1 MNKLMKIRL
10 LIPAFFLILTGS
22 DLPAQNKVWTL
33 DECISRALEYNL
45 QVRQAGLSS
54 EISQVNRELAAASR
68 FPTLDASLR
77 QNFSWSDKQNE
88 TGGYEFEGSNGST
101 VSLNSGLTLFNGFR
115 KQNSLRKASLNYQ
128 RAILDA
134 ESIRQDI
141 TLQVLDNYLQ
151 VLYAG
156 ELVNNSR
163 NQLTSTGR
171 QLELAG
177 ERLNLRIISMA
188 DYLQVKAQE
197 SAEKLTLANAEKQFL
212 LSRISLMQLLEI
224 PVHDTFAIAMPDLS
238 GAGLRPI
245 TDDAGLI
252 YEKALEIRPEVKSAS
267 LQKKMA
273 GYETDIAKGAMLPT
287 LSLSAGL
294 STSYSSLAEG
304 LKFAS
309 QLDHN
314 FSPVAGLTLSMPI
327 FQQKQVKSQISLARI
342 SARSAEI
349 NEQSTLNQLRKNI
362 ETAWA
367 TVVAAEKE
375 FQASE
380 EQHRAMTASY
390 EVATERFNQGI
401 ISPVDYLFEKTNLIN
416 AESKLLQSRYNL
428 IFSYKE
434 LEFYQGKP
442 PTL

>member
-1 MNKLMKIRL
+1 M
-10 LIPAFFLILTGS
+10 
-22 DLPAQNKVWTL
+22 

-45 QVRQAGLSS
+45 QVRQAGLSL
-54 EISQVNRELAAASR
+54 EISQVNREQAAASR
-68 FPTLDASLR
+68 FPTLDASVR
-77 QNFSWSDKQNE
+77 QNFAWSDKQNV

-101 VSLNSGLTLFNGFR
+101 ASLNSGLTLFSGFR
-115 KQNSLRKASLNYQ
+115 KQNSVKQASLDYQ
-128 RAILDA
+128 RALLDA

-141 TLQVLDNYLQ
+141 ALQVLDNYLQ

-197 SAEKLTLANAEKQFL
+197 SAEKLTLANAEKQLL

-224 PVHDTFAIAMPDLS
+224 PVHDTFAIATPDLS

-273 GYETDIAKGAMLPT
+273 GYETDLARGAMLPT

-442 PTL
+442 LTL

>member
-1 MNKLMKIRL
+1 MKIRL

>member
-1 MNKLMKIRL
+1 MKIRL

-33 DECISRALEYNL
+33 DECISRALEFNL

-115 KQNSLRKASLNYQ
+115 KQNSLRQASLNYQ

-314 FSPVAGLTLSMPI
+314 FSPLAGLTLSMPI